1 MLFSVALMS
10 GVLFP
15 ALTNAGSG
23 QDFASRL
30 GVLEF
35 QSQGLNNSIQ
45 QLSEGLTP
53 PSMVGV
59 QPDIRIAQTRGN
71 ASTNLRISQ
80 MEEQMR
86 ILNGQV
92 EGLQFQLTQIQMLI
106 ERMQEDNEFRF
117 QQLEGGGS
125 GKTEAAIQSGGDM
138 PAGELSQNQILSA
151 PVDTDVNENTASE
164 NAMEGENLAGTDN
177 GTDPSFLEV
186 ASPNGV
192 EAENEVESDGFGERL
207 FGESELRST
216 QLPTQND
223 FAAQGLGGGQG
234 LILDLDYDPAS
245 LATKG
250 DADAQYR
257 AGFEAVMD
265 GDYQF
270 AQDQFRQFVDLFP
283 DHPQAP
289 DATNWLGESLIINE
303 EYDEAAQVLFSG
315 FEKYQNTTRA
325 PDLLFKLGVAL
336 AGAGE
341 AETACRT
348 FDEVLKRYPS
358 MGGAFLSEVRRE
370 AQELQ
375 C

>member
-1 MLFSVALMS
+1 MLFSAALMS
-10 GVLFP
+10 GIFFP

-23 QDFASRL
+23 EDFASRL

-35 QSQGLNNSIQ
+35 QAQGLNNSIQ

-53 PSMVGV
+53 PAMVGV

-138 PAGELSQNQILSA
+138 PAGELPQNQILSA
-151 PVDTDVNENTASE
+151 PVDTNANENAT
-164 NAMEGENLAGTDN
+164 EGESIAGVDN
-177 GTDPSFLEV
+177 GTDPSFVQETS
-186 ASPNGV
+186 AGNAGS
-192 EAENEVESDGFGERL
+192 ENELETDGFGERL
-207 FGESELRST
+207 FGESELRPT
-216 QLPTQND
+216 QLPAQND

-234 LILDLDYDPAS
+234 LNLDLDYDPAS
-245 LATKG
+245 LATDR

-265 GDYQF
+265 G
-270 AQDQFRQFVDLFP
+270 
-283 DHPQAP
+283 
-289 DATNWLGESLIINE
+289 N
-303 EYDEAAQVLFSG
+303 
-315 FEKYQNTTRA
+315 
-325 PDLLFKLGVAL
+325 
-336 AGAGE
+336 
-341 AETACRT
+341 
-348 FDEVLKRYPS
+348 
-358 MGGAFLSEVRRE
+358 
-370 AQELQ
+370 
-375 C
+375 